1 MKWSAT
7 LVRSRVPAPFRG
19 ATPDYT
25 EALAPT
31 PAIRQVCKCRLS
43 VVSRADI
50 NQTRPRSL
58 ATVADEICT
67 FLPMATSAEVRTG
80 VATLEAMR
88 ASAVKV
94 GTSPFGRAAE
104 RAR

>member
-1 MKWSAT
+1 
-7 LVRSRVPAPFRG
+7 
-19 ATPDYT
+19 
-25 EALAPT
+25 
-31 PAIRQVCKCRLS
+31 
-43 VVSRADI
+43 
-50 NQTRPRSL
+50 
-58 ATVADEICT
+58 
-67 FLPMATSAEVRTG
+67 MATSAEVRTG